1 MARAL
6 LLTGVLSLI
15 AVGLATHSPVRAA
28 PKGWKLPDN
37 AKQVGDDVFEIGS
50 KQVGNRTLTGWAIIH
65 KGLAAKPSGAGGG
78 KGGGTTCYAFLS
90 SGMKWRTVEPYVLD
104 TAVEFWPGTDSDTIE
119 ATVAGAIAEWEDAAS
134 GAIDGSSINIMGSG
148 AVGTISPAARAQIG
162 VTYNGV
168 NEVCFDAIAETNVI
182 AVTIVWGYYSGPTFA
197 REIVEWDQIY
207 DDDGN
212 WMWGTSAG
220 GDALMDF
227 ESIAQHEIGH
237 AVGLGHP
244 GGCPDETMYAYGA
257 PGEIKKRDLNAG
269 DIAGVSKL
277 Y

>member
-15 AVGLATHSPVRAA
+15 AVGLATHSSVRAA

-37 AKQVGDDVFEIGS
+37 AKQVAEDVFEIGS
-50 KQVGNRTLTGWAIIH
+50 KQVGNRTMTGWAIIH
-65 KGLAAKPSGAGGG
+65 RGHAAKPSGAGGG

-90 SGMKWRTVEPYVLD
+90 SGMKWKTVENYVVD
-104 TAVEFWPGTDSDTIE
+104 PAVVHWVGGDSNTIP
-119 ATVAGAIAEWEDAAS
+119 ATVAGAIDEWEAAADGTAG
-134 GAIDGSSINIMGSG
+134 GAGVNIMGSG
-148 AVGTISPAARAQIG
+148 FVGTISPAAREQIG

-168 NEVCFDAIAETNVI
+168 NEVCFDAISEDLVI

-207 DDDGN
+207 DDDGDFT
-212 WMWGTSAG
+212 WGTSDG
-220 GDALMDF
+220 SDSKMDF
-227 ESIAQHEIGH
+227 ENIAQHEIGH

-244 GGCPDETMYAYGA
+244 GGCLEETMYAYAG
-257 PGEIKKRDLNAG
+257 PNETKKRDLNAG
-269 DIAGVSKL
+269 DIAGVNKL